1 MKRWIRLAVRWILIV
16 ALIVLAAGFAAP
28 YVDAGA
34 FRGRVQAALES
45 ALGRRV
51 QMGDVHYSLFNGPGF
66 EVDNVLIEDEP
77 QAGIEPFAAVTSLQ
91 ASIRLRSLF
100 GGRLAFSTL
109 RLDEPTVNLVRPGG
123 DTWNIQ
129 PFLARMIAGHGASS
143 GNFPDIQVRSG
154 RLNFKFGDTK
164 SVFYIYNADLDV
176 YPRSSGELIVQFE
189 GTPART
195 DRGPHGVG
203 VVSCRGAVRVGG
215 GGEDQIAMTLDMGR
229 TPIPELGHL
238 LGKPDSGIHGAV
250 TAQAHISGTVTHP
263 SITGDLTIE
272 DVHRWDLS
280 APASGEAWTV
290 AWAGRLDLRSQHIE
304 LWTQP
309 PAGQPATVAVKA
321 TVSDYLST
329 PNWDVSVALN
339 GLPASSLLG
348 TARHMGLPLPDSV
361 TVEGG
366 VSGAVDVS
374 RDHGLTGQF
383 ALADA
388 SIAVSGVGSARM
400 EHADVKVSGGQLAF
414 GPATVALENGQS
426 ADISANWDAAAPAVS
441 VDVETPG
448 VSIAQLRA
456 SASALLGNGS
466 VPLLDAATGGVLRGS
481 LRYEQKGDDPGGW
494 TGQYAVQSTVFNV
507 DGLAVPLQVAS
518 ASIASGS
525 DELSVTKLH
534 GRAGKIVFDADY
546 HSASRPAAPA
556 HLRLAIGNASL
567 EEIERVLI
575 PALRRQE
582 TLLTRLRLR
591 RAAAPGWL
599 RERNIVGTLQVKSLA
614 LGDTELGSLVGQ
626 LRWTGTEVSL
636 KGLAW
641 SLNDATG
648 TCDLTV
654 ALSGTVPRYHLT
666 GRLDEISWRD
676 GGLSIEGIL
685 DTSGT
690 GADLL
695 DNARMEGSFT
705 AHDATVAP
713 DATFDEISGRYRFL
727 ASATPRLTLEKLE
740 ARRKRDTMTGLGF
753 SQPDGRIALD
763 LASGHK
769 QIRYVAAGL
778 ALASPSAVEPR

>member
-1 MKRWIRLAVRWILIV
+1 MKRWIRLTVRWILII

-34 FRGRVQAALES
+34 FRSRVQAALES
-45 ALGRRV
+45 ALGRHV
-51 QMGDVHYSLFNGPGF
+51 QMGDVHYNLFNGPGF
-66 EVDNVLIEDEP
+66 QVDNVLIEDEP
-77 QAGIEPFAAVTSLQ
+77 QAGIEPFAAVSSLQ

-100 GGRLAFSTL
+100 GGKLAFSTL

-129 PFLARMIAGHGASS
+129 PFVARMLAGHGASS
-143 GNFPDIQVRSG
+143 GSFPDIQVRSG
-154 RLNFKFGDTK
+154 RLNFKFGETK
-164 SVFYIYNADLDV
+164 SVFYISNADLDV
-176 YPRSSGELIVQFE
+176 YPRSSGELIVKFE

-195 DRGPHGVG
+195 DRSPHGVG
-203 VVSCRGAVRVGG
+203 VVSCRGTMRVG
-215 GGEDQIAMTLDMGR
+215 GGEDQIALTLGLGR

-238 LGKPDSGIHGAV
+238 FGKPDSGIHGTV
-250 TAQAHISGTVTHP
+250 TAQAHLSGAVTHP
-263 SITGDLTIE
+263 SIAGDLTIE

-304 LWTQP
+304 LWTLP

-321 TVSDYLST
+321 AVSDYLST
-329 PNWDVSVALN
+329 PNWDISVALN

-348 TARHMGLPLPDSV
+348 AARHMGLPLPDSV
-361 TVEGG
+361 TVEGA
-366 VSGAVDVS
+366 VSGALADS
-374 RDHGLTGQF
+374 RDQGLSGQF

-388 SIAVSGVGSARM
+388 SIALSGVGSARM
-400 EHADVKVSGGQLAF
+400 EHADVKVSGEQLAF
-414 GPATVALENGQS
+414 GPATVALDNGQS
-426 ADISANWDAAAPAVS
+426 ADISANWDAAAPAVT
-441 VDVETPG
+441 VDVETRG
-448 VSIAQLRA
+448 VSIAQLHA

-481 LRYEQKGDDPGGW
+481 LRYEQKGDDLGAW
-494 TGQYAVQSTVFNV
+494 TGQYAVQNTVFTV

-518 ASIASGS
+518 ASIATGP

-534 GRAGKIVFDADY
+534 GLAGKIDFDADY

-556 HLRLAIGNASL
+556 RLRLAVGNATL
-567 EEIERVLI
+567 DEIERVLI
-575 PALRRQE
+575 PTLRRQE

-591 RAAAPGWL
+591 RAAAPAWL
-599 RERNIVGTLQVKSLA
+599 RERNIAGTLQVSSLA
-614 LGDTELGSLVGQ
+614 FGETDLGSLSGQ
-626 LRWTGTEVSL
+626 LRWTGTDVSL
-636 KGLAW
+636 KDLAW
-641 SLNDATG
+641 SLDDATG
-648 TCDLTV
+648 TCALTV
-654 ALSGTVPRYHLT
+654 TLSGAAPRYHLT
-666 GRLDEISWRD
+666 GRLDDIAWRD
-676 GGLSIEGIL
+676 GALTVEGIL

-690 GADLL
+690 GGDLL
-695 DNARMEGSFT
+695 DNARMEGSFA

-713 DATFDEISGRYRFL
+713 DATFDEISGGFHFL

-740 ARRKRDTMTGLGF
+740 ARHKRDTMTGLGF

-778 ALASPSAVEPR
+778 ALASPPAVEPR